1 MNTQIVQ
8 SIPAELETAIAKTG
22 IAEDGAKSITAAYA
36 PSFIAFRDLVDDAM
50 TIADDQ
56 PKAARAMRLQ
66 LRSVRTTAEKA
77 RKELKADVLNR
88 GKAIDGINALLL
100 VSLKPVEDRMDA
112 IEKAEE
118 RRELARKLALA
129 EVRRKE
135 LTPFA
140 DCQHYNLA
148 DMPED
153 SYQLLLAGAKSAHAA
168 KIAAEKRAEED
179 RIAAEKAARE
189 KAIADEAERVRLMA
203 ENKRLA
209 DERAAADAKAKAERK
224 AAEDAR
230 LLAESKAEAERQRLA
245 DEAAEAR
252 AIADR
257 LAAKEAQ
264 AIREQAE
271 RDRAEKAAAR
281 KAAAAPDRE
290 KLAAFAAVL
299 RALPVPAME
308 TDRGRALGLKIEQGI
323 NDLAQRVDA
332 ASAQL

>member
-8 SIPAELETAIAKTG
+8 TIPAELEKYVSETG
-22 IAEDGAKSITAAYA
+22 LSADGQASLRDGFAPHFVEFHTVAEAAHH
-36 PSFIAFRDLVDDAM
+36 IGDDEP
-50 TIADDQ
+50 Q
-56 PKAARAMRLQ
+56 AARKVRLQ
-66 LRSVRTTAEKA
+66 LRAIRTGAERT
-77 RKELKADVLNR
+77 RKEMKADSLRRV
-88 GKAIDGINALLL
+88 KAIDGMKHVLDYAL
-100 VSLKPVEDRMDA
+100 VPVEDKMRA
-112 IEKAEE
+112 IEEAEQ
-118 RRELARKLALA
+118 RREQARKDALA
-129 EVRRKE
+129 EVRRE
-135 LTPFA
+135 EIAPFMDA
-140 DCQHYNLA
+140 THVNLA
-148 DMPED
+148 DMPEEQ
-153 SYQLLLAGAKSAHAA
+153 YQLMLAGAKAAQAA
-168 KIAAEKRAEED
+168 KVEAEKKAEAD
-179 RIAAEKAARE
+179 RLAAEKAAKE
-189 KAIADEAERVRLMA
+189 KAIADEAERVRLLA

-209 DERAAADAKAKAERK
+209 DERAAADARAKAERK